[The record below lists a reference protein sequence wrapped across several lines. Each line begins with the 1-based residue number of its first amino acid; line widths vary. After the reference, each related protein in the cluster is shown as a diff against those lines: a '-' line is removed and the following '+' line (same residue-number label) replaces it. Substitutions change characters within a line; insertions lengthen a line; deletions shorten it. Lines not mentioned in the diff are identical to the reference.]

1 LADDRGSLTKRVKEA
16 NDIVDVVGAYVALH
30 PAGKKFKGLC
40 PFHDDHRPSFDVD
53 PQFQNYRCWSCGKN
67 GDVFNFIQDH
77 ERVSFR
83 EALELL
89 ARRAGITLEK
99 TADSPQ
105 NRSRAVM
112 LDLVKWAEREY
123 QLCLR
128 DSPVAQTAR
137 SYLKDRGLNGETI
150 DRFGLGFAPES
161 WDWLT
166 MKAAQAGHSAELL
179 EKVGLLARRQEGN
192 GYYDRFRD
200 RVIFPIRDARGQT
213 VGFGGRILPLSP
225 LSAKWPK
232 YINSS
237 ETPLFTKSEQ
247 LYGLDQ
253 GRQAGMTAGY
263 LAVVEG
269 YTDVLMA
276 HQMGIPQVVATLGTA
291 LNARHVQHLR
301 RFVPKVVLVFDAD
314 EGGSTGV
321 DRALEIFVSQNVD
334 LAIATL
340 PEGKDPCDFL
350 VEQGGPE
357 GFKRALAEA
366 KDALDFK
373 LSQLLAAETGTGIEG
388 RRQAVEAV
396 LSVIAL
402 APELP
407 GADGEQKRQLVVNRI
422 AQQMGLQEKTVW
434 ARLHELK
441 ASGRRNDAEPRR
453 SATTGNAEEPKQ
465 APAPAL
471 ERQLLEV
478 LLARPELVGKAAAE
492 VGLSEV
498 THSGL
503 RQLLDGLYALE
514 AEGQKPDFDLLRARI
529 DNPRLTDKARELQE
543 RARLHPNPELWLQEL
558 LTEFRR
564 RRTEPERQEVH
575 NQLHAAVDHTEA
587 VELLRRLQAQTVSV
601 DPGAASLAG
610 GARP

>member
-1 LADDRGSLTKRVKEA
+1 LADDRGSLAKRVKEA
-16 NDIVDVVGAYVALH
+16 SDIVDVVSAYVALR

-53 PQFQNYRCWSCGKN
+53 PQFQNYKCWSCGKN
-67 GDVFNFIQDH
+67 GDVFTFIQDH

-112 LDLVKWAEREY
+112 LDLVKWAEGEY
-123 QLCLR
+123 QVCLR
-128 DSPVAQTAR
+128 ESPQAETAR
-137 SYLKDRGLNGETI
+137 KYLAERRLDGETVR
-150 DRFGLGFAPES
+150 RFGLGYAPDS

-166 MKAAQAGHSAELL
+166 MRAAQAGYPADLL

-200 RVIFPIRDARGQT
+200 RVLFPIRDARGQA
-213 VGFGGRILPLSP
+213 VGFGGRILPSSP
-225 LSAKWPK
+225 LSAKSPK

-253 GRQAGMTAGY
+253 ARQAGMTAGY

-276 HQMGIPQVVATLGTA
+276 HQMGVPQVVATLGTA

-314 EGGSTGV
+314 AGGSTGV

-334 LAIATL
+334 LTIAAL

-350 VEQGGPE
+350 IEQGAEP
-357 GFKRALAEA
+357 FRQALANA
-366 KDALDFK
+366 VDALDFK
-373 LSQLLAAETGTGIEG
+373 LSQLLGADGSTGIEA
-388 RRQAVEAV
+388 RRKALEAV

-402 APELP
+402 SPETP
-407 GADGEQKRQLVVNRI
+407 GEAGELKRQLVVNRI
-422 AQQMGLQEKTVW
+422 AQRLGLQEKNVW

-441 ASGRRNDAEPRR
+441 STQRQPAAHLKTQETNENGEKRR
-453 SATTGNAEEPKQ
+453 
-465 APAPAL
+465 
-471 ERQLLEV
+471 
-478 LLARPELVGKAAAE
+478 GK
-492 VGLSEV
+492 
-498 THSGL
+498 
-503 RQLLDGLYALE
+503 
-514 AEGQKPDFDLLRARI
+514 
-529 DNPRLTDKARELQE
+529 
-543 RARLHPNPELWLQEL
+543 
-558 LTEFRR
+558 RR
-564 RRTEPERQEVH
+564 RRRWNGNCWRSCWPSRGWWR
-575 NQLHAAVDHTEA
+575 LPPPRSS
-587 VELLRRLQAQTVSV
+587 RRN
-601 DPGAASLAG
+601 
-610 GARP
+610 

>member
-1 LADDRGSLTKRVKEA
+1 MADDRGSLAKRVKEA
-16 NDIVDVVGAYVALH
+16 NDIVDVVGTYVALH

-67 GDVFNFIQDH
+67 GDVFTFIMDH
-77 ERVSFR
+77 ERVSFP

-99 TADSPQ
+99 TANSPQ

-112 LDLVKWAEREY
+112 LDLVKWAEGEY
-123 QLCLR
+123 RVCLR
-128 DSPVAQTAR
+128 ESPQAETAR
-137 SYLKDRGLNGETI
+137 KYLTERRLDGETVR
-150 DRFGLGFAPES
+150 RFGLGFAPDA

-166 MKAAQAGHSAELL
+166 MRAAQSGHSAELL

-213 VGFGGRILPLSP
+213 VGFGGRILPSSP

-253 GRQAGMTAGY
+253 ARQAGMTAGY
-263 LAVVEG
+263 LVVVEG

-276 HQMGIPQVVATLGTA
+276 HQMGVPQVVATLGTA

-314 EGGSTGV
+314 AGGSTGV

-340 PEGKDPCDFL
+340 PEGKDPCDLL
-350 VEQGGPE
+350 VEQGAEP
-357 GFKRALAEA
+357 FRQALTNAV
-366 KDALDFK
+366 DALDFK
-373 LSQLLAAETGTGIEG
+373 LNQLLTTDGSAGVEG
-388 RRQAVEAV
+388 RRKAVEAV
-396 LSVIAL
+396 LGVIAL
-402 APELP
+402 SPEMP
-407 GADGEQKRQLVVNRI
+407 GEGGELKKQLVVNRI
-422 AQQMGLQEKTVW
+422 AQRLGLQEKSVW
-434 ARLHELK
+434 ARLQELK
-441 ASGRRNDAEPRR
+441 ATRRRPEARPETIK
-453 SATTGNAEEPKQ
+453 TTTNGEETRQ
-465 APAPAL
+465 APAPPL

-478 LLARPELVGKAAAE
+478 LLAQPRLVAAAAADVSPE
-492 VGLSEV
+492 EV
-498 THSGL
+498 THPGL
-503 RQLLDGLYALE
+503 RQLLEGLYELE
-514 AEGQKPDFDLLRARI
+514 GSGEEPELDRLRARI
-529 DNPRLTDKARELQE
+529 ENSRLGEKARELQE
-543 RARLHPNPELWLQEL
+543 KGRLHANPDAWLRDL
-558 LTEFRR
+558 LSEFRR
-564 RRTEPERQEVH
+564 RRAEPAKQELH
-575 NQLHAAVDHTEA
+575 NQLHAANDHTEA
-587 VELLRRLQAQTVSV
+587 VKLLRRLQEQTVNV
-601 DPGAASLAG
+601 DP
-610 GARP
+610 

>member
-16 NDIVDVVGAYVALH
+16 NDIVEVVGAYVALH

-99 TADSPQ
+99 AADSPQ
-105 NRSRAVM
+105 NRGRAVM
-112 LDLVKWAEREY
+112 LDLVKWAEQEY
-123 QLCLR
+123 RVCLR
-128 DSPVAQTAR
+128 ESPLADAAR
-137 SYLKDRGLNGETI
+137 SYLKERGLNGETI
-150 DRFGLGFAPES
+150 DRFGLGFAPEA

-166 MKAAQAGHSAELL
+166 MKAAQAGHSADLL

-200 RVIFPIRDARGQT
+200 RVMFPIRDARGQT

-253 GRQAGMTAGY
+253 ARQAGMKAGY

-276 HQMGIPQVVATLGTA
+276 HQMGIGQVVATLGTA

-314 EGGSTGV
+314 AGGNTGV
-321 DRALEIFVSQNVD
+321 DRALEIFVGQNVD

-340 PEGKDPCDFL
+340 PEGKDPCDL
-350 VEQGGPE
+350 LIEQGPE
-357 GFKRALAEA
+357 PFQKALAEA
-366 KDALDFK
+366 NDALDFK
-373 LSQLLAAETGTGIEG
+373 LNQLLADESATGIEG
-388 RRQAVEAV
+388 RRRAVEAV

-407 GADGEQKRQLVVNRI
+407 GAAGEQKRQLVVNRI
-422 AQQMGLQEKTVW
+422 AQQMGLQERTVW
-434 ARLHELK
+434 ARLQELK
-441 ASGRRNDAEPRR
+441 TTRTRNDAEPRR
-453 SATTGNAEEPKQ
+453 FDSPIGKGDEPNQ

-478 LLARPELVGKAAAE
+478 LLSRPELVGTAAAE
-492 VGLSEV
+492 IRPQEV
-498 THSGL
+498 THLGL
-503 RQLLDGLYALE
+503 RQLLDGLYALKT
-514 AEGQKPDFDLLRARI
+514 EGREPEFDLLRARI
-529 DNPRLTDKARELQE
+529 DNPRLTDKARELKD
-543 RARLHPNPELWLQEL
+543 RGRLHPNPKAWLEEL

-564 RRTEPERQEVH
+564 RRIEPERLEVH
-575 NQLHAAVDHTEA
+575 NQLQNAVDHTEA

-601 DPGAASLAG
+601 DPG
-610 GARP
+610 

>member
-1 LADDRGSLTKRVKEA
+1 LADDRGSLAKRVKEA
-16 NDIVDVVGAYVALH
+16 SDIVDVVSAYVALR

-53 PQFQNYRCWSCGKN
+53 PQFQNYKCWSCGKN
-67 GDVFNFIQDH
+67 GDVFTFIQDH

-112 LDLVKWAEREY
+112 LDLVKWAEGEY
-123 QLCLR
+123 QVCLR
-128 DSPVAQTAR
+128 ESPQAETAR
-137 SYLKDRGLNGETI
+137 KYLAERRLDGETVR
-150 DRFGLGFAPES
+150 RFGLGYAPDS

-166 MKAAQAGHSAELL
+166 MRAAQAGYPADLL

-200 RVIFPIRDARGQT
+200 RVLFPIRDARGQT
-213 VGFGGRILPLSP
+213 VGFGGRILPSSP
-225 LSAKWPK
+225 LSAKSPK

-253 GRQAGMTAGY
+253 ARQAGMTVGY

-276 HQMGIPQVVATLGTA
+276 HQMGVPQVVATLGTA

-314 EGGSTGV
+314 AGGSTGV

-334 LAIATL
+334 LTIAAL

-350 VEQGGPE
+350 IEQGAEP
-357 GFKRALAEA
+357 FRQALANA
-366 KDALDFK
+366 VDALDFK
-373 LSQLLAAETGTGIEG
+373 LSQLLGADGSTGIEA
-388 RRQAVEAV
+388 RRRALEAV

-402 APELP
+402 SPETP
-407 GADGEQKRQLVVNRI
+407 GEAGELKRQLVVNRI
-422 AQQMGLQEKTVW
+422 AQRLGLQEKNVW

-441 ASGRRNDAEPRR
+441 STQRQPAAHLKTQKTSENG
-453 SATTGNAEEPKQ
+453 EETRQ

-478 LLARPELVGKAAAE
+478 LLAQPRLVATAAAE
-492 VGLSEV
+492 VEPAEL
-498 THSGL
+498 THPGL
-503 RQLLDGLYALE
+503 RQLLEGLYALQTAGE
-514 AEGQKPDFDLLRARI
+514 EPELDRLRARI
-529 DNPRLTDKARELQE
+529 ENFRLGEKAREFQE
-543 RARLHPNPELWLQEL
+543 RGRLHANPDAWLGEVL
-558 LTEFRR
+558 AEFRR
-564 RRTEPERQEVH
+564 RRAEPAKQELH
-575 NQLHAAVDHTEA
+575 NQLHAANDHTEA
-587 VELLRRLQAQTVSV
+587 VELLRRLQDQTVN
-601 DPGAASLAG
+601 
-610 GARP
+610 ARVAP